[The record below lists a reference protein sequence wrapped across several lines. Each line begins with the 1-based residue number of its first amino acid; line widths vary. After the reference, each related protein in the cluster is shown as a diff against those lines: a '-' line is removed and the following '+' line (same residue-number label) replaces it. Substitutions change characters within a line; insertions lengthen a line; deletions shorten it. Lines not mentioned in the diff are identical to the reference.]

1 MRPLPDS
8 RPVKV
13 TLQTARRLAV
23 TKQHLAGK
31 TPKNVGPEAIMKLF
45 RELSYVQ
52 LDPTMAVAPN
62 HLLVLWSRLGSFRE
76 SDLDKLL
83 WKDRKLFEYWAH
95 MASIVLTEDYPLYL
109 PRMKAFH
116 KGEDVWSVRLREW
129 IKENSRLRDYILAD
143 IRSRG
148 PMTSRDFEP
157 RSKDA
162 WLTATRRWGLRDSDW
177 SSGGGV
183 HRMLEFLFHEGAVMV
198 AGRQGRQKV
207 WDLTERCLPDWTPRT
222 ALTGAQVEYIG
233 AQRSLK
239 ALGVAT
245 RKHIVWHYLVRR
257 YPNFKTTLKSL
268 VQDSKFLPVE
278 LTDGPSIKG
287 HFFIH
292 ADDLDTVE
300 ALSKEWE
307 PRTTLLSPFD
317 NLIADK
323 ERTLQLFGFLFR
335 NEIYTPKEKRVH
347 GFFILPILDGDRLI
361 GRIDP
366 IVDRKNGRLVVNAV
380 HAEPHAPEGRAV
392 AHRIAAALDDL
403 GEFVGANEVVYP
415 AKIPEPWKGYL
426 R

>member
-1 MRPLPDS
+1 MPDS
-8 RPVKV
+8 QPVKIS
-13 TLQTARRLAV
+13 LRTARRLAV
-23 TKQHLAGK
+23 SKQHLAGK
-31 TPKNVGPEAIMKLF
+31 PSKNVGPEAIMKLI

-52 LDPTMAVAPN
+52 LDPTMVVATN

-76 SDLDKLL
+76 SHLDKLL

-95 MASIVLTEDYPLYL
+95 MASIVPTEDYPLYL

-116 KGEDVWSVRLREW
+116 KGDDVWSVRLREW
-129 IKENSRLRDYILAD
+129 MKENSRLRDYVLAD
-143 IRSRG
+143 LRSRG
-148 PMTSRDFEP
+148 PLTSRDFEQ

-183 HRMLEFLFHEGAVMV
+183 HRMLEFLFHEGTIMV
-198 AGRQGRQKV
+198 AGREGRQKV

-222 ALTGAQVEYIG
+222 ELTGDQVEYIG

-245 RKHIVWHYLVRR
+245 PKQVVWHYLLWR
-257 YPNFKTTLKSL
+257 YPRFKTTLKSL
-268 VQDSKFLPVE
+268 VGDSKFLRVE
-278 LTDGPSIKG
+278 LTDAPKAKGP
-287 HFFIH
+287 FFIH
-292 ADDLDTVE
+292 ADDLE
-300 ALSKEWE
+300 AAETLSKDWE

-317 NLIADK
+317 NLVTDK
-323 ERTLQLFGFLFR
+323 ERTLQLFDFLFR

-361 GRIDP
+361 GRLDP
-366 IVDRKNGRLVVNAV
+366 VMDRKNGNLVVNAV
-380 HAEPHAPEGRAV
+380 HAEPNAPGGRPV
-392 AHRIAAALDDL
+392 AQRIETALDDL
-403 GEFVGANEVVYP
+403 GQFLGADKVLYP
-415 AKIPEPWKGYL
+415 ARIPEPWKGHL